1 MFKKTIHFPS
11 HLTRHPFVSKVALT
25 LGLLLPGSLL
35 ALSATAGQ
43 LQDGR
48 FYFDHA
54 PRLVRT
60 VSTLPATHQP
70 STYQFTVKVP
80 EDAGAN
86 LHALRIT
93 QDPNANQVNFDVN
106 RSSAFLGDSL
116 AGGPAVSLANVG
128 GTMPTDSNEVMVVFA
143 PPISPGQTVTVE
155 LQTDAN
161 PDSSGIYLF
170 GVTAFPQGQN
180 SPGIPL
186 GHGRVNV
193 YDHSQ

>member
-1 MFKKTIHFPS
+1 MFKKTIHFLS
-11 HLTRHPFVSKVALT
+11 HLPPHPFVSRVVLT
-25 LGLLLPGSLL
+25 LGLLIPGSLL
-35 ALSATAGQ
+35 AISANAGQ

-48 FYFDHA
+48 FYFDRA

-60 VSTLPATHQP
+60 VSTFQATNLP

-86 LHALRIT
+86 LQALRIT
-93 QDPNANQVNFDVN
+93 QDPNANQVDFDVS
-106 RSSAFLGDSL
+106 RSSAFLGDNL

-128 GTMPTDSNEVMVVFA
+128 GTMPADSNEVMVVFD

-155 LQTDAN
+155 LQADAN
-161 PDSSGIYLF
+161 PDDGGVYLF

-180 SPGIPL
+180 SPGISL
-186 GHGRVNV
+186 GYGRVNI
-193 YDHSQ
+193 YGDSQ